1 MTISEFI
8 ESYREA
14 FGNAAPLP
22 IALAYNIA
30 PATEIQ
36 PVPKCMIGASLECW
50 IPQPV
55 RLFRQTNSHSQSR

>member
-22 IALAYNIA
+22 IALAYNIE
-30 PATEIQ
+30 PATEI
-36 PVPKCMIGASLECW
+36 
-50 IPQPV
+50 QPV

>member
-14 FGNAAPLP
+14 FGDAAPLP

-30 PATEIQ
+30 PATEITNFI
-36 PVPKCMIGASLECW
+36 KSLIGF
-50 IPQPV
+50 
-55 RLFRQTNSHSQSR
+55 FRRYTR